1 MAKIKD
7 QIEAGVT
14 DVYAKSNALR
24 ASEFGRI
31 YFWQEVST
39 LADAKLKK
47 AWEAK
52 QNGQLP
58 GDDAMRALGEGD
70 HVLERDK
77 RFMVFAKVSKP
88 RESFD
93 LDGFI
98 AKLAKKYK
106 LDPVVL
112 KAIADGCKKEGKASL
127 SKRVLESEAG

>member
-7 QIEAGVT
+7 RIEAGVAE
-14 DVYAKSNALR
+14 VYAGSNALR

-52 QNGQLP
+52 QGGHLP
-58 GDDAMRALGEGD
+58 SDDDMRAAGEGD

-77 RFMVFAKVSKP
+77 RFTVLAKVSKA

-98 AKLAKKYK
+98 AKLAKKHK
-106 LDPVVL
+106 LDPVAL
-112 KAIADGCKKEGKASL
+112 KAMADGCKKVGKASL
-127 SKRVLESEAG
+127 SKRVLEAE

>member
-7 QIEAGVT
+7 RIEAGVAE
-14 DVYAKSNALR
+14 VYAGSNALR

-52 QNGQLP
+52 QGGHLP
-58 GDDAMRALGEGD
+58 SDDDMRAAGEGD

-77 RFMVFAKVSKP
+77 RFTVLAKVSKP
-88 RESFD
+88 RENFK
-93 LDGFI
+93 LELFI
-98 AKLAKKYK
+98 AKLVKKHK
-106 LDPVVL
+106 LDAAALVAL
-112 KAIADGCKKEGKASL
+112 AETCKEPGKASL
-127 SKRVLESEAG
+127 SKRVLEAE